1 VALQPPRV
9 CVTLQPPRRRH
20 VTLPRHRP
28 TRGRRAAD
36 EQRDPL
42 ARYQAQL
49 DLVSSQGKAKAK
61 GRG

>member
-1 VALQPPRV
+1 
-9 CVTLQPPRRRH
+9 VTLQPPRRRH